1 MRTIAQRR
9 HATTWTAIAAA
20 VLATLALTSAAA
32 AHGKGADSPP
42 GKVVDRASA
51 SGQFAVA
58 SAQGTVR
65 RPKRLYVRL
74 MGTVESA
81 TIIVGCAR
89 GSSSSANTYTR
100 TRPGTY
106 GVPIR
111 PNRADV
117 CEVTAGVGGSGRVVV
132 EIRAVR

>member
-1 MRTIAQRR
+1 MRTIAQLR
-9 HATTWTAIAAA
+9 HATTRTAIAAA
-20 VLATLALTSAAA
+20 VIAAFAVTSVAAA
-32 AHGKGADSPP
+32 DDTDVPP

-65 RPKRLYVRL
+65 RPKALYVRL
-74 MGTVESA
+74 MGGVESG

-89 GSSSSANTYTR
+89 GSSASANTYTR
-100 TRPGTY
+100 TRPGTF
-106 GVPIR
+106 GIPIR
-111 PNRADV
+111 PRRAEV

>member
-20 VLATLALTSAAA
+20 VLATITVTSAAA
-32 AHGKGADSPP
+32 ATGKGAPP

-65 RPKRLYVRL
+65 RPKALYVRL
-74 MGTVESA
+74 MGGVESG

-89 GSSSSANTYTR
+89 GASASANTYTR
-100 TRPGTY
+100 ARPGVY
-106 GVPIR
+106 GIPIR
-111 PNRADV
+111 PHRADV

>member
-20 VLATLALTSAAA
+20 VLATLAVASAAA
-32 AHGKGADSPP
+32 APAKGTPP
-42 GKVVDRASA
+42 GTVVDRASA

-65 RPKRLYVRL
+65 RPRALYVRL
-74 MGTVESA
+74 VGGVESG

-89 GSSSSANTYTR
+89 GSSASANTYTR
-100 TRPGTY
+100 TRPGTF
-106 GVPIR
+106 GIPIR
-111 PNRADV
+111 PRRADV

>member
-20 VLATLALTSAAA
+20 VLATLAVASAAA
-32 AHGKGADSPP
+32 AHRKDAPP

-65 RPKRLYVRL
+65 RPKALYVRL
-74 MGTVESA
+74 MGGVESG

-89 GSSSSANTYTR
+89 GSSA
-100 TRPGTY
+100 GT
-106 GVPIR
+106 GFP
-111 PNRADV
+111 V
-117 CEVTAGVGGSGRVVV
+117 CTDRQCSTAV